1 MMSDLIKNL
10 GVLSMANGS
19 SGDEGAVR
27 KIILSMLEKIPDCKA
42 RVDNLGNI
50 LAEKQGKIRPQKRVL
65 FCAPMDEPGFII
77 TNIDEN
83 GFLKFECVGSIDSRV
98 VIGRCALIGENSV
111 PALIGSKALHLLE
124 KDERTTPADIDK
136 LYMDIGADS
145 KEEAE
150 RRVHIGDRAVFEG
163 SFLEFGDGFAMGK
176 ALEGRAG
183 CAALLELLSAPAE
196 YDFCACFAVR
206 KEIEGAGCGPAA
218 FTLAPDIAVV
228 VDGASAGDIPAVSGD
243 KRSCSLGKGVV
254 TAFKDGRTV
263 YDTALCRRL
272 SELCEANEIP
282 IQVKRN
288 LSEYSLG
295 EDIHAAKGG
304 VRTICAEYP
313 VRYAR
318 SSGAVL
324 KISDLEHEVKLLEIL
339 SMELA
344 AI

>member
-111 PALIGSKALHLLE
+111 PALIGNKALHLLE
-124 KDERTTPADIDK
+124 KDERTAPADIDK

-145 KEEAE
+145 REEAE
-150 RRVHIGDRAVFEG
+150 RLVHIGDRGVFDG
-163 SFLEFGDGFAMGK
+163 DFLSFGDGFVMGK

-183 CAALLELLSAPAE
+183 CAALIELLSEHAE
-196 YDFCACFAVR
+196 YDFCACFCVR
-206 KEIEGAGCGPAA
+206 KEIKGAGCGSAA
-218 FTLAPDIAVV
+218 FTLAPDIAVI
-228 VDGASAGDIPAVSGD
+228 VDGAPAGDTPGGAN
-243 KRSCSLGKGVV
+243 RSCSIGKGVV
-254 TAFKDGRTV
+254 TAFKDARTI
-263 YDTALCRRL
+263 YDTALCRFIT
-272 SELCEANEIP
+272 ELGKKNNIP
-282 IQVKRN
+282 VQIKQN

-295 EDIHAAKGG
+295 EDIHTARGG
-304 VRTICAEYP
+304 IRTVCAEYP
-313 VRYAR
+313 VRYAQ
-318 SSGAVL
+318 SAGSVL
-324 KISDLEHEVKLLEIL
+324 KISDLEHEVNMLKALSTELCEI
-339 SMELA
+339 
-344 AI
+344 

>member
-1 MMSDLIKNL
+1 MALIENL
-10 GVLSMANGS
+10 RALSLANGS

-27 KIILSMLEKIPDCKA
+27 GAILAELAKIPDCKA
-42 RVDNLGNI
+42 FVDGIGNI
-50 LAEKQGKIRPQKRVL
+50 LAEKRGANRPQNRVM
-65 FCAPMDEPGFII
+65 FCARMDEAGFIV

-83 GFLKFECVGSIDSRV
+83 GFIQFECIGKVDSRV
-98 VIGRCALIGENSV
+98 VIGRRVLIGDCAV
-111 PALIGSKALHLLE
+111 PALVGSKALHMLDKSEDGVL
-124 KDERTTPADIDK
+124 ADTDK
-136 LYMDIGADS
+136 LYFDIGADS
-145 KEEAE
+145 KEQAE

-254 TAFKDGRTV
+254 TAFKDGRTL
-263 YDTALCRRL
+263 YDTTLCRRL